1 MLTWNTRCIGKII
14 YFSRFIITYWRALC
28 LNKELKSIFKNILSG
43 VFLYFIVRS
52 VQLNF
57 FFLIKNTLVHNLSNN
72 DKTSAIFTTIQ
83 TLIKISEKESNYP
96 INWFQNTIVINWDK
110 LFRSMIERMGPNH
123 KKELLKSGKKKW
135 TSYLL

>member
-14 YFSRFIITYWRALC
+14 YFSRFIIAYWRALC
-28 LNKELKSIFKNILSG
+28 LNKQLKSIFKNILSG

>member
-28 LNKELKSIFKNILSG
+28 LNKQLKSIFKNILSG

-110 LFRSMIERMGPNH
+110 LFRSMIERMGSNH

>member
-28 LNKELKSIFKNILSG
+28 LNKQLKSIFKNILSG

-96 INWFQNTIVINWDK
+96 INWFQSTIVINWDK

>member
-28 LNKELKSIFKNILSG
+28 LNKQLKSIFKNILSG